1 MRSHSPGLKPSALY
15 ATLRFRYDSLLPLL
29 SHVLYG
35 WPEYLVSES
44 CKPPPATLRKKR
56 LWQEFFPVDFA
67 KCSRTPFLQNT
78 SGRLLLSY

>member
-15 ATLRFRYDSLLPLL
+15 ATLRFRYNSLLPLL

-35 WPEYLVSES
+35 WLEYLVSES

-67 KCSRTPFLQNT
+67 KFSRTPFLQNT